1 MPRKNKPFKRVL
13 KYSKFAPRD
22 PNKPKELGKK
32 QVRVSRGKFAW
43 SKDPR
48 LFRGVAPGTE
58 VVVGLDEPIDHALLL
73 NLPIDSP
80 GFAVANAATRNATL
94 SSGVQS
100 LSMSLSVYSYQEG

>member
-58 VVVGLDEPIDHALLL
+58 VVVGLDEPIDHALKRLKRRIQGHRRG
-73 NLPIDSP
+73 NS
-80 GFAVANAATRNATL
+80 VSVTKKRN
-94 SSGVQS
+94 
-100 LSMSLSVYSYQEG
+100 